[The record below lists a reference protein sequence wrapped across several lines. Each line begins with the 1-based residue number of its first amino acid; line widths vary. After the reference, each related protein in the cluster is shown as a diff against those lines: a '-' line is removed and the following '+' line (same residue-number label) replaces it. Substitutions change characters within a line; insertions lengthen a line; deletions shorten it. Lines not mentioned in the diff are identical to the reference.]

1 MGGPPFKGGLGEVN
15 GVEEIRDVPM
25 RAEWLGGETEESSL
39 GLTSKNAQPLSRPQ
53 VVEPACQPF

>member
-1 MGGPPFKGGLGEVN
+1 MKGGLGEVN

-53 VVEPACQPF
+53 AVELACQPF